1 MQVILEAQHAVGHP
15 KLRGVGNYAKTL
27 IQALLSR
34 KAFDYGLTF
43 FDYNQEA
50 GNRNRAELCFGE
62 YNVPIFGCSDIDYR
76 VASRRDDEY
85 SKKSYN
91 EWTHTNADVYHFMNP
106 ATIPLVLSGKM
117 IVTIHDISWRT
128 HPGMVAP
135 NSVEVLS
142 IGLQRIEEMQPFI
155 IADSQSAKNEFLQF
169 TEGFD
174 EKEIEVIH
182 PSYDEIS
189 IYPDTADISD
199 IVEGEYILFLGA
211 IENKKNLVRIV
222 SAFEIIA
229 GRNKLIKLVIA
240 GTPSW
245 DNSAEIYDK
254 INSSYYKGRIITPGY
269 INEAQKRC
277 LYSNA
282 ICFVFPSICEGF
294 GIPVLEAM
302 ACGCPVITAN
312 NTSLPEV
319 GGDAAIYVDAYN
331 TEQLAYE
338 MERVIVHDSLRKEM
352 RENGFEQAK
361 KFSWDKTAEQVENV
375 YRKVMNID

>member
-50 GNRNRAELCFGE
+50 GNCSRAKFYFSE
-62 YNVPIFGCSDIDYR
+62 YKVPIYECSDIDYR

-85 SKKSYN
+85 SIKSYN

-117 IVTIHDISWRT
+117 VVTIHDISWRT
-128 HPGMVAP
+128 YPGMVAP

-142 IGLQRIEEMQPFI
+142 KGLQRIEKIRPYI

-169 TEGFD
+169 TAGFS

-182 PSYDEIS
+182 PSYDEIN
-189 IYPDTADISD
+189 IYPDKADITD

-222 SAFEIIA
+222 SAFDIIA
-229 GRNKLIKLVIA
+229 SRNKSIKLVIA

-245 DNSAEIYDK
+245 DNATEIYDK
-254 INSSYYKGRIITPGY
+254 INASHYKERIITPGY
-269 INEAQKRC
+269 INETQKRY

-319 GGDAAIYVDAYN
+319 GGDSAIYVDAYS

-338 MERVIVHDSLRKEM
+338 MERVILHDSLRNEM
-352 RENGFEQAK
+352 IEKGFRQAK
-361 KFSWDKTAEQVENV
+361 KFSWDKTAGQVENV
-375 YRKVMNID
+375 YRKVKNIN